1 MGRKTQSQSRD
12 RPGPETWA
20 EKDNVEG
27 QTWGWKEISEEPMPH
42 GKKKRC
48 LVKESF
54 CQMKG
59 SKDEKFQIK
68 AACVTLAQSY
78 LGYFYHNSHSD

>member
-20 EKDNVEG
+20 EKDKVEG

-42 GKKKRC
+42 WEKKKKVPCKRQF
-48 LVKESF
+48 LSNEGFKR
-54 CQMKG
+54 
-59 SKDEKFQIK
+59 
-68 AACVTLAQSY
+68 
-78 LGYFYHNSHSD
+78 